1 VPARLRFGA
10 SFAATFWLF
19 CSLALAQPAAQAPGP
34 DLRAATAGAAASH
47 AGTEPPGSPDHAV
60 HAAPAEDRNRL
71 PPDATTHHS
80 LALPGRTLNFT
91 ATAGA
96 IRLYEDDKPEVAIA
110 YVAYKRDGTD
120 PANRPVTFV
129 MNGGPGMASAWLQL
143 GALGPWRLPL
153 DPQAIS
159 PSVSPAVIDNA
170 DTWLDFT
177 DLVFIDPAGTGY
189 SRFIDTG
196 EEVHRRLWSVEGDVD
211 AAGQF
216 IRRWL
221 EANDRLLSPKFF
233 VGESYGGFRGP
244 KLVRDLQ
251 SEHGIGISGLILLSP
266 ALDLEMLTDDDS
278 PLWWTARLPSMV
290 AAARAARGPVSR
302 AALADAEDYATG
314 DYLHA
319 LLHGPHDPAELDR
332 LSARLADLTE
342 LDPALLRRRGG
353 RLGTRTFLR
362 EFYRA
367 QGRVASPYDATVT
380 SPNPDPSADAARYAD
395 PILQGLNPPL
405 TSAMVEVYARRLN
418 WRPDGDYRLSNQ
430 SAYDH
435 WNFGHGMAAPES
447 LGSLAQALALDQRLR
462 VLVEHGLTDLV
473 TPYFGTQILLDQL
486 PDFGPDRVRLLT
498 HEGGHMFYLRDDSRA
513 ALRQEVRGLIG
524 GG

>member
-1 VPARLRFGA
+1 LRFGA
-10 SFAATFWLF
+10 LLAATFF
-19 CSLALAQPAAQAPGP
+19 VFFGAALAQPATQAP
-34 DLRAATAGAAASH
+34 ATH
-47 AGTEPPGSPDHAV
+47 AGTEPPGQPEHAV
-60 HAAPAEDRNRL
+60 HAAPSEQPDRL
-71 PPDATTHHS
+71 PPDATTHHT
-80 LALPGRTLNFT
+80 LALPGRTLTFT

-96 IRLYEDDKPEVAIA
+96 VRLAEDDKPEVALA
-110 YVAYKRDGTD
+110 YVAYQRDGTD
-120 PANRPVTFV
+120 PAARPVAFV

-159 PSVSPAVIDNA
+159 PSLPPAVIDNA

-196 EEVHRRLWSVEGDVD
+196 EQAHRRLWSVDGDVD

-221 EANDRLLSPKFF
+221 EANNRLLSPKIF

-251 SEHGIGISGLILLSP
+251 SEHGIGIGGLILLSP

-278 PLWWTARLPSMV
+278 PLWWMARLPSMV
-290 AAARAARGPVSR
+290 AASRAARGPVSR
-302 AALADAEDYATG
+302 AALADAEDYAAG
-314 DYLHA
+314 DYLRG
-319 LLHGPHDPAELDR
+319 LLRGPHDPAELDR
-332 LSARLADLTE
+332 LSARLAELTE

-353 RLGTRTFLR
+353 RLGTRTFLH

-380 SPNPDPSADAARYAD
+380 SPNPDPSSDVPHYAD
-395 PILQGLNPPL
+395 PILQGLIPPL
-405 TSAMVEVYARRLN
+405 TGAMVDVYAHRLN

-435 WNFGHGMAAPES
+435 WNFGHGLAAPES
-447 LGSLAQALALDQRLR
+447 LGNLAQALALDQRLR

-473 TPYFGTQILLDQL
+473 TPYFGTQILLNQL
-486 PDFGPDRVRLLT
+486 PDFGERVRLLT
-498 HEGGHMFYLRDDSRA
+498 HAGGHMFYLRNDSRA
-513 ALRQEVRGLIG
+513 ALRQEAQALIG
-524 GG
+524 G

>member
-1 VPARLRFGA
+1 MPTRILLCFLAVGF
-10 SFAATFWLF
+10 FAP
-19 CSLALAQPAAQAPGP
+19 ALAQPDTQPQPAEP
-34 DLRAATAGAAASH
+34 RSAAAPAGTASR
-47 AGTEPPGSPDHAV
+47 AGTEAPRQPAHPAV
-60 HAAPAEDRNRL
+60 HAEAAEERNRL
-71 PPDATTHHS
+71 PPDSTTHHV
-80 LALPGRTLNFT
+80 LALPARTLTFT
-91 ATAGA
+91 ATAGSV
-96 IRLYEDDKPEVAIA
+96 RLYEDDKPQVAIA
-110 YVAYKRDGTD
+110 YVAYRLDGTD
-120 PANRPVTFV
+120 PATRPVCFV

-143 GALGPWRLPL
+143 GALGPWRLPV
-153 DPQAIS
+153 DPQAIA
-159 PSVSPAVIDNA
+159 PSASPAVIDNA

-189 SRFIDTG
+189 SRFLEPGD
-196 EEVHRRLWSVEGDVD
+196 EVRRRLWSVDGDVD
-211 AAGQF
+211 AIGQF
-216 IRRWL
+216 VRRWL
-221 EANDRLLSPKFF
+221 EANNRLVSPKFF

-251 SEHGIGISGLILLSP
+251 AEHGIGIGGMILLSP
-266 ALDLEMLTDDDS
+266 ALDLEMLTNDDS

-290 AAARAARGPVSR
+290 AATRAARGPVAR

-314 DYLHA
+314 DYLRA
-319 LLHGPHDPAELDR
+319 LLHGPHDADELER
-332 LSARLADLTE
+332 MSARVAALTE

-380 SPNPDPSADAARYAD
+380 IPNPDPSSEGGRYPD
-395 PILQGLNPPL
+395 PILQGLIPPL
-405 TSAMVEVYARRLN
+405 TSAMVDVYAHRLD
-418 WRPDGDYRLSNQ
+418 WRPEGDYRLSNQ
-430 SAYDH
+430 TAYDH
-435 WNFGHGMAAPES
+435 WNFGRGMTSPES
-447 LGSLAQALALDQRLR
+447 LGSLAQALALDRRLH

-473 TPYFGTQILLDQL
+473 TPYFGTQILLNQL

-513 ALRQEVRGLIG
+513 ALHREARALIG